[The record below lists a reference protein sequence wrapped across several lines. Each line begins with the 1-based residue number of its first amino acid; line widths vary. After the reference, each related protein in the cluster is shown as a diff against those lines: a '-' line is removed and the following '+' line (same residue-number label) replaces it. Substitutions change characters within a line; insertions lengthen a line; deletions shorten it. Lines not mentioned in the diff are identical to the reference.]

1 MKQDESRIS
10 AWLQILERKVVTEG
24 NSLLKD
30 TDITVMQL
38 RVLKYLQNHPEESQ
52 IADLSEF
59 FDVTHTS
66 MVHVV
71 NSLEDKGYVRRE
83 PIRRSR
89 GKKIILTD
97 NGEKLADE
105 NEGRI
110 EELEEE
116 MTEGFTDK
124 DKKELLKM
132 LKKINDNLS
141 HHSDDKGD
149 N

>member
-1 MKQDESRIS
+1 MKQDETRIS
-10 AWLQILERKVVTEG
+10 AWLQVLERKVNTEG
-24 NSLLKD
+24 NNLLRN

-38 RVLKYLQNHPEESQ
+38 RVLKYLQSHPEESQ

-71 NSLEDKGYVRRE
+71 NSLEDKGYVSRQ

-89 GKKIILTD
+89 GKNIVLSET
-97 NGEKLADE
+97 GRKLAEE

-110 EELEEE
+110 QQLEDE
-116 MTEGFTDK
+116 MTEGFTETE
-124 DKKELLKM
+124 KEELVKM
-132 LKKINDNLS
+132 LKKINDNLAR
-141 HHSDDKGD
+141 HADKKGD
-149 N
+149 